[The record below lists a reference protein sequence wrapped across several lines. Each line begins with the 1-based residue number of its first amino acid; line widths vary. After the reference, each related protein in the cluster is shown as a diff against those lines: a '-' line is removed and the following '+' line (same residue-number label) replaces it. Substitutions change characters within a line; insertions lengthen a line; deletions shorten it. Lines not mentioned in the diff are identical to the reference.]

1 MNILFPVFALLA
13 LTLGVAIRMAA
24 ARFAAV
30 RNREVDPHYYEL
42 YQGQEPPQLRVL
54 SRHYANLLEVP
65 PLFYLAC
72 IIAYVTGQT
81 GLLPLALAWLYVA
94 LRFVHSFIH
103 LGSNVVLLRFQVFVL
118 SMLVLAALYGVL
130 FAGLL

>member
-13 LTLGVAIRMAA
+13 LTLAVAVRMAA

-30 RNREVDPHYYEL
+30 RKREVDPHYYEL
-42 YQGQEPPQLRVL
+42 YQGQEPPRLRVL

-72 IIAYVTGQT
+72 IIAYITDQT
-81 GLLPLALAWLYVA
+81 GALPVALAWLYVA
-94 LRFVHSFIH
+94 LRFLHSFIH

-118 SMLVLAALYGVL
+118 SMLVLASLYAVL
-130 FAGLL
+130 FIGLL